1 MNQLRKIKTLNN
13 KRRAGFIYRNTVG
26 SYTSNDKSSRAAESD
41 AKLFDTIFTQFE
53 EHEKLKK
60 KGQVCSKSTSSQQQ
74 LPTPRDF
81 QSTDHLI
88 DEHYETV
95 ETPPRIPNSA
105 RRSLDEPFSNT
116 FDTIE
121 ESKNV

>member
-1 MNQLRKIKTLNN
+1 M
-13 KRRAGFIYRNTVG
+13 
-26 SYTSNDKSSRAAESD
+26 
-41 AKLFDTIFTQFE
+41 
-53 EHEKLKK
+53 KK

-74 LPTPRDF
+74 LRTPRDL
-81 QSTDHLI
+81 QSTDHLV

-121 ESKNV
+121 ESKNVQSMQKLASKREGNEYLESTQGGSIYDAQTATINSARVS